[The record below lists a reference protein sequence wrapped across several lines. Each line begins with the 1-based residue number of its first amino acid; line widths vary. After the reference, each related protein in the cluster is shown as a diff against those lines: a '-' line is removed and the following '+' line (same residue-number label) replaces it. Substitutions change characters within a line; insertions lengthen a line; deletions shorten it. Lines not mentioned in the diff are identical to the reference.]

1 MLRPDC
7 VLYCIVKGGGIG
19 KEGTL
24 GSEEVQKNTALQKCL
39 STNGIHPE
47 VQLIGHY
54 QWYMLAKDIGKTTL
68 WLKRSWNYI
77 QFCSQRLLLC
87 VDLYAGIS
95 HCSLQ
100 MASKWI
106 SIQIDNKVLYGILYC
121 ITACI
126 VSYSLSTKSWLQS
139 RHKERRTGERARE
152 REAKHSA
159 PDAVRYG

>member
-1 MLRPDC
+1 M
-7 VLYCIVKGGGIG
+7 LYCIVKGGGIG

-54 QWYMLAKDIGKTTL
+54 RWYMLAKDIGKTTS

-87 VDLYAGIS
+87 VDLYTGIS